1 MELLFHW
8 WRRRDG
14 SKKLTSSDLTCLMV
28 SDCSSIGWPRLST
41 VLLSSSGCDMI
52 YKVPRE
58 IRNFFA
64 LFWTC
69 FLSKSTRLFEERL
82 CVYAAQS
89 STIILTWAKELDIVA
104 HIHWQYQRSFPL
116 VFYFQKLKESCQM
129 LRWYSSSLSW
139 FWQMVFGIA
148 GEVSTTSLFVTA
160 QHSSKSL
167 IKWKRWK
174 TRKNFSFEPAFFD
187 ALMMVVYTP
196 WNFLGIVIMT
206 SESSKMDSFPCEV
219 VRRFCSSTNS
229 KSVGTLL
236 TFIGCGNFPT
246 NPTQR

>member
-1 MELLFHW
+1 
-8 WRRRDG
+8 
-14 SKKLTSSDLTCLMV
+14 
-28 SDCSSIGWPRLST
+28 
-41 VLLSSSGCDMI
+41 
-52 YKVPRE
+52 
-58 IRNFFA
+58 
-64 LFWTC
+64 
-69 FLSKSTRLFEERL
+69 
-82 CVYAAQS
+82 
-89 STIILTWAKELDIVA
+89 
-104 HIHWQYQRSFPL
+104 
-116 VFYFQKLKESCQM
+116 
-129 LRWYSSSLSW
+129 
-139 FWQMVFGIA
+139 MVFGIA

-196 WNFLGIVIMT
+196 WNILGIVIMT
-206 SESSKMDSFPCEV
+206 SESSKMDSSPCEV
-219 VRRFCSSTNS
+219 VRRFCSSTNW